1 MVTRNSEIQQLS
13 SEVSEVQAIYYN
25 HVQTALKRLDRQIR
39 FKIPTLKHLDLI
51 LQNDAWIVVD
61 AVLNDMPI
69 IAWSDFD
76 VKHRKTLH
84 QPVVCE
90 IRFYHYAAD
99 KILDKTLEA
108 MEMVLGEKMADDIPD
123 EIPHVLDFKKDK

>member
-1 MVTRNSEIQQLS
+1 MYTRHNEIQQLQS
-13 SEVSEVQAIYYN
+13 KKTEVHANYYN
-25 HVQTALKRLDRQIR
+25 HVQTALKRLGNQIR

-69 IAWSDFD
+69 IAWSDFK
-76 VKHRKTLH
+76 VERRETLH
-84 QPVVCE
+84 QPIECE

-99 KILDKTLEA
+99 KILNKTLEA
-108 MEMVLGEKMADDIPD
+108 MELVLGEKMMDDSPN
-123 EIPHVLDFKKDK
+123 EIPHVLNFKKK